1 MYRAPT
7 KQKTKAK
14 SGRRKPS
21 GVQNA
26 HLPRDQNE
34 FCALQ
39 RKSLE
44 SEAVGM
50 GKTRN

>member
-34 FCALQ
+34 FCRTAE
-39 RKSLE
+39 KV
-44 SEAVGM
+44 VGI
-50 GKTRN
+50 GGGGNGEN